1 MKTQLMLAAAV
12 IAGAAMPLVA
22 QSSGGPDT
30 LGALLVEVR
39 ALLVAVERV
48 ASASPQVQLLSA
60 RLSVQNERVSRAAR
74 DADAVHQ
81 ELTEMERQQSL
92 FAAQVTEM
100 QERIESETDPKLQTE
115 LKIQQRALKDQL
127 DAAVANETR
136 LRARDADLA
145 NALAL
150 EQTQWSEINRRF
162 DELERQLAVS
172 RQ

>member
-12 IAGAAMPLVA
+12 VAGAAMPIIA
-22 QSSGGPDT
+22 QGNGSPDA

-39 ALLVAVERV
+39 ALRVAVERV

-74 DADAVHQ
+74 EADAAHQ
-81 ELTEMERQQSL
+81 ELVETERQQAL
-92 FAAQVTEM
+92 FTTQATEM
-100 QERIESETDPKLQTE
+100 QERIEQETDPKLQIE
-115 LKIQQRALKDQL
+115 LKVQQRNIKDQL
-127 DAAVANETR
+127 DAVMANDIR

-145 NALAL
+145 NALAA
-150 EQTQWSEINRRF
+150 EQSQWTEINRRF
-162 DELERQLAVS
+162 DELERQLAR

>member
-12 IAGAAMPLVA
+12 VAGAAIPLVA
-22 QSSGGPDT
+22 QSGGGPDT

-39 ALLVAVERV
+39 ALRVAVERV
-48 ASASPQVQLLSA
+48 ALASPQVQLLSA

-81 ELTEMERQQSL
+81 ELMEMERQQSL
-92 FAAQVTEM
+92 MTAQFTEM
-100 QERIESETDPKLQTE
+100 QERIESEADPKVQTE

-127 DAAVANETR
+127 DGAVASETR